1 VAHKIDV
8 VIAMAM
14 AALAAVE
21 RGQNEPRLVTS
32 EWIGVHTVPRSGVGA
47 PAFGGTPE
55 DITWRAAGGTFGGRG
70 SGGSVIW

>member
-1 VAHKIDV
+1 
-8 VIAMAM
+8 
-14 AALAAVE
+14 
-21 RGQNEPRLVTS
+21 LVTS

-55 DITWRAAGGTFGGRG
+55 DVTWRAAGGTFGGRG